1 MSTMQF
7 FSVSYEEVCKYAEEE
22 RLIFREM
29 SAKSGLNVNE
39 VFYDIAKLLSRKVL
53 MFI

>member
-1 MSTMQF
+1 M
-7 FSVSYEEVCKYAEEE
+7 SYEEVSQYAEEE

-39 VFYDIAKLLSRKVL
+39 VFHDIAKLLSRKVL
-53 MFI
+53 IIN